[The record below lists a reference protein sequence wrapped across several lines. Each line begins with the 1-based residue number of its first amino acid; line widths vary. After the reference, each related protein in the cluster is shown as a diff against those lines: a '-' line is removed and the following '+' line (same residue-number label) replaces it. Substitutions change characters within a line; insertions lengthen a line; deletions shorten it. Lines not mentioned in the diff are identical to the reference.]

1 MKDIPNEK
9 FLLFKSCM
17 VNVEYPGIESS
28 TKYIFDKLGLD
39 YIISPEQTC
48 CTGLGHYSDVFD
60 ELSTTAIAARNFN
73 LAKSLDHPN
82 LVMLCSTCYAI
93 NKKSANIL
101 NNNDEVREKVN
112 NIFIEAGLEDKCY
125 NKGDTD
131 SRENIFHVVEVLY
144 NNRDKISDLCKYNL
158 SDFRIATHHA
168 CHYCKVH
175 YEDTVDGV
183 RNPMLLDDLAEA
195 CGVDTVKWYD
205 HKRLSCGNGFR
216 QRFVNR
222 DYSLEVTK
230 EKLLSL
236 KDENV
241 DILLHMCPNCQ
252 IQYDRYQPV
261 IEKQIGEKI
270 GIYHLNVSQLIALS
284 MGADPY
290 TVAGIQTHSVKLE
303 PILEKFKEIKEEG
316 K

>member
-1 MKDIPNEK
+1 MKFIPNEK

-28 TKYIFDKLGLD
+28 TKYIFDKLGID

-60 ELSTTAIAARNFN
+60 ELDTTVVAARNFN
-73 LAKSLDHPN
+73 LAKSLNHGN
-82 LVMLCSTCYAI
+82 LAMMCSTCYAI
-93 NKKSANIL
+93 NKKSADLL
-101 NNNDEVREKVN
+101 NNNEEVRDQVN
-112 NIFIEAGLEDKCY
+112 EIFIKSGLNDKTY
-125 NKGDTD
+125 SKGDMD
-131 SRENIFHVVEVLY
+131 SRENIFHVVEIFY
-144 NNRDKISDLCKYNL
+144 NNQEKISQLLKYQLNGL
-158 SDFRIATHHA
+158 KVATHHA
-168 CHYCKVH
+168 CHYCKVQ
-175 YEDTVDGV
+175 YEDTIDGV
-183 RNPMLLDDLAEA
+183 RNPMLLDELAKT
-195 CGVDTVKWYD
+195 CGIDTLKWYD
-205 HKRLSCGNGFR
+205 HKRLTCGNGFR

-236 KDENV
+236 KDEGV

-270 GIYHLNVSQLIALS
+270 GIYHMNISQLIALS
-284 MGADPY
+284 MGANPY
-290 TVAGIQTHSVKLE
+290 TVAGIQTHSVNLNQVLKHFE
-303 PILEKFKEIKEEG
+303 EIPQEVK
-316 K
+316 